1 MNSFKII
8 FFVYIINFLSLL
20 FSQNLFTVVII
31 FSIINIYLITRS
43 KTNQKQ
49 INRLA
54 AVELFGWIINTYL
67 VLINNFNLWFLALNN
82 LLWLLTSIKLIE
94 SKNNIKSKNIIIL
107 LFLSFGTNALF
118 NINYISNFINLFC
131 ISLLI
136 YSLLI
141 LNNYKS
147 ENFIKQILVLLLFI
161 PLTLFSYNFIPKA
174 KPWLNINSQKIA
186 TTGINNE
193 LKPGDISNL
202 AKSNDLVGRVFFDNK
217 LPNQEERYWRVFVL
231 DQFTDNTW
239 SSSSEKDIRYNLD
252 NNSVAS
258 IQNNLNKDKSEN
270 WILEPNNIR
279 ERPWSGYGIPVEEN
293 LLITKNGGL
302 IGLDKLKKRE
312 KYQISQ
318 NKNSWRLI
326 SPMNKKFNIDENNN
340 KKIYKLGKK
349 WEKESTTQE
358 EILLKAEIFFK
369 QGGYKYSINPGL
381 MNKKS
386 PYDDFLFNKK
396 SGFCEHFAG
405 SFTLL
410 MNHANIPARVVV
422 GYQGGE
428 PLKSFEGKNYLLI
441 DSSYAHA
448 WSEIWIKEKGWIR
461 IDPTLW
467 IAPERI
473 QDSLLLTNNKFILQ
487 KFTQNFRLNLIDN
500 LSRFEIRFKGF
511 IRTIDFNK
519 KLINFSENSIINRII
534 SIIIYFLILSITV
547 ILFLSLNRKSS
558 FNFKKINISIY
569 LYFLNKYEFKRY
581 RGEPLSSI
589 SNRLARQYPE
599 ISNQVNN
606 IHLLYNNYKFKKNY
620 SNQTKFFSLFF
631 RLLYL
636 EVIVIIH
643 IGLKKIKNYNNK
655 NLEK

>member
-8 FFVYIINFLSLL
+8 FFVYTINFLSLL

-49 INRLA
+49 INKLA
-54 AVELFGWIINTYL
+54 AIEIFGWIINTYL

-107 LFLSFGTNALF
+107 LLLSVGTNALF

-252 NNSVAS
+252 NNSVSS

-270 WILEPNNIR
+270 WILEPNYIR

-293 LLITKNGGL
+293 LLITKKGGL

-326 SPMNKKFNIDENNN
+326 SPINKKFNIDENNN
-340 KKIYKLGKK
+340 KKIYKLAKK

-369 QGGYKYSINPGL
+369 QGGYKYSINPGF

-428 PLKSFEGKNYLLI
+428 PLKSFEDKNYLLI

-500 LSRFEIRFKGF
+500 LSRFETRLKGF
-511 IRTIDFNK
+511 IRTLEFNK
-519 KLINFSENSIINRII
+519 QLFNFSENSIINRII

-547 ILFLSLNRKSS
+547 ILFLFLNRKSS

-569 LYFLNKYEFKRY
+569 LYFLTKYKFKRY
-581 RGEPLSSI
+581 RGETLSSI

-599 ISNQVNN
+599 ISNQINN
-606 IHLLYNNYKFKKNY
+606 IHLLYNYKFKKKY

-636 EVIVIIH
+636 EIIVIIH
-643 IGLKKIKNYNNK
+643 IGLEKIKIYNTK
-655 NLEK
+655 KLKK